1 MGNLGYGLK
10 IGLSKLSANRFMKIA
25 ENPELNIPL
34 SGIYGCKYFILIR
47 NSF

>member
-25 ENPELNIPL
+25 ENPELNVLPL
-34 SGIYGCKYFILIR
+34 GYMGACILY
-47 NSF
+47 